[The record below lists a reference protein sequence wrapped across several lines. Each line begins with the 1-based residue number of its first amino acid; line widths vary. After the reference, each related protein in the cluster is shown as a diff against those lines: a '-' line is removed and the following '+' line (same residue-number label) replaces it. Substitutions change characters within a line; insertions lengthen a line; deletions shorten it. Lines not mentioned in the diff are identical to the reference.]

1 MTTLDSIVR
10 SALIQKNLSM
20 HFYVRFMSWAIDAL
34 RDIELDAIGGIKS
47 VTLTVDNLSQ
57 VKIPNDL
64 VDWVRIGQVN
74 GQYVINMGVTN
85 RFNRQVNMVD
95 GVITPYGKPP
105 NSTNLSDFNYPFWD
119 TWYNEHGEALGQVY
133 GGSGTRDDEFMFIPE
148 RGVIQLS
155 TAYAEGEKIFMD
167 YIYTSE
173 CATSYVHRY
182 AEGAIQA
189 YIEYKYVMHTPRQT
203 VYERNSARE
212 EYYNQVRALYART
225 NNLTIEE
232 VKRVRERRFM
242 QSVKL

>member
-1 MTTLDSIVR
+1 MITLDSIVR

-20 HFYVRFMSWAIDAL
+20 HFYVRFMSWAIDAM

-47 VTLTVDNLSQ
+47 VTLKIDNLAQ
-57 VKIPNDL
+57 VKIPSNF
-64 VDWVRIGQVN
+64 VDWVRVGQLN
-74 GQYVINMGVTN
+74 GQYVVNMGVTN
-85 RFNRQVNMVD
+85 RFSRQLKLEN

-148 RGVIQLS
+148 RGVIQLNS
-155 TAYAEGEKIFMD
+155 NYKEGDEIVLD
-167 YIYTSE
+167 YIYSSQ
-173 CATSYVHRY
+173 CADSYVHRY

-189 YIEYKYVMHTPRQT
+189 YVEYKYVMHTPRQT

-212 EYYNQVRALYART
+212 EYYNQVRALYARL
-225 NNLTIEE
+225 NNLTPEE
-232 VKRVRERRFM
+232 IRRVRERRFQ
-242 QSVKL
+242 QSPKL